1 MSSSLQ
7 LPILSKD
14 TINPHVIAAEYAVR
28 GSLSLR
34 AETFRQE
41 IAQLSALQ
49 KAIVLPFNEVVFA
62 NIGNPQQLDQK
73 PITFIRQVLS
83 LIEYPQLL
91 EGPEDLLVAQ
101 FRYKRDAIIR
111 AKRLL
116 KEIGSVGAYSESQG
130 VFYIR
135 QKVAEFIE
143 GESSKQLIRH
153 SHYI

>member
-1 MSSSLQ
+1 MSSLQ

-14 TINPHVIAAEYAVR
+14 TINPHVKAAEYPVR
-28 GSLSLR
+28 GKLSLK
-34 AETFRQE
+34 AEAFRQE
-41 IAQLSALQ
+41 ITQFSTLQ
-49 KAIVLPFNEVVFA
+49 KPIALPFNEVIFA

-91 EGPEDLLVAQ
+91 EGPKDPLVAQ
-101 FRYKRDAIIR
+101 FAYKRDAIIR

-116 KEIGSVGAYSESQG
+116 KEIRSAGAYSESQG

-135 QKVAEFIE
+135 KK
-143 GESSKQLIRH
+143 SRNL
-153 SHYI
+153 